1 MAKLRRNLLIF
12 KLFIKNQ
19 FQMIRKILLF
29 VLIFSF
35 SNTVFSQK
43 KEEKKKATWDVN
55 NPHQDWKYK
64 NFNLKTDEGTWMNLD
79 VSPDGKTIVFDML
92 GDIYTMPIS
101 GGKAIALRT
110 GLAYEVQPRFSP
122 DGKYISFTSDLE
134 GGNNIWVM
142 TSDGKNA
149 TSITKEKFRLLNNAV
164 WTPDG
169 KSLIARKHYTSQRSV
184 GAGEMW
190 QYSFSGSAGLQLTK
204 RKNDQQDVN
213 DPSVSPDGKYLY
225 YTEDMYPGGFFQYNK
240 DPNSQIYV
248 IKQYDFT
255 TGKTKTVTGGPGGAA
270 RPVVSKDGKSI
281 AFVKR
286 IREKTVLY
294 IHDLETGSERPIYF
308 ELDKDQQ
315 EAWAVF
321 GVYPYFSWMPS
332 NKDIVFWSAGK
343 IHTIN
348 IDSKVI
354 KNIPFEIDADI
365 KLAETH
371 RVKRK
376 VFTES
381 FTSKMIKD
389 AQTSPDGKTIIFT
402 SLGHIYKKSLPNGA
416 PTRITKLEDFEAD
429 PSFSPDGKSVLFVT
443 WNDENLG
450 TIHSVNLDGSGLK
463 KLTKEKGIYRTPVYD
478 GSGSKIAYRKE
489 SGNGDQGFDYTKM
502 TGIYTMSYTGSYPK
516 RISETGQFPQ
526 FSEDNKRVFFQT
538 GGSFFGNLT
547 KKLKSVDLTGNNEKS
562 HFTSKL
568 ANRIVP
574 SPDNKWVAIIHLHKV
589 YLAPFV
595 HNGKEISIDANT
607 KSFKVESLSKE
618 AGINIH
624 WSSSNKKVHWTL
636 GDQYFTKNV
645 INNTKDPFAKTNLE
659 TTEAAGIKINLEV
672 KSDIPEGRVAF
683 TNARLI
689 TMDGDKIIEDG
700 TIIVYQNKIEE
711 IGESTTVTVPADAK
725 VYDMKGKTIMPGIVD
740 VHAHV
745 GAFRNGL
752 STQKHWQFYA
762 NLAFGVTTSH
772 DPSVHT
778 KAAFTLEELQRS
790 GKTVG
795 PRLFSTGFILYGAE
809 GDFKAVVNNLDDA
822 RFAIAR
828 TKAFGAKSVKSYNQP
843 RREQRQQIMQ
853 AAIELGVNV
862 VPEGGSNFYSNM
874 SMIFD
879 GHTGIEHNIPVNP
892 VYKDVLSLWS
902 NSKTGYTPTLI
913 VNYGGMNGEMFF
925 YQKSNVWENET
936 LLKYTPRYVIDTRSR
951 HRIMIPEKEYEN
963 GHILTSKTVTDL
975 SKLGVK
981 VNLGAHG
988 QLQGLGAHWELWM
1001 LQQGGMSNLE
1011 ALKAATINGAKYI
1024 GVGDELG
1031 SLVKGK
1037 LADLIILDK
1046 NPLDNIRNT
1055 NTVTHTMINGR
1066 LFDIAT
1072 MNEIGNYDKKRT
1084 KFYWEDGKY
1093 NQGVPFNFDTRSFT
1107 KPTCSCHE

>member
-1 MAKLRRNLLIF
+1 MRKFFIIFALI
-12 KLFIKNQ
+12 
-19 FQMIRKILLF
+19 
-29 VLIFSF
+29 SF
-35 SNTVFSQK
+35 SVSTFSQK
-43 KEEKKKATWDVN
+43 EKTAKSKKWDVN
-55 NPHQDWKYK
+55 NPHKDWSYK
-64 NFNLKTDEGTWMNLD
+64 TFNLNTDEGTWMNLD
-79 VSPDGKTIVFDML
+79 ISPDGKTIVFDML
-92 GDIYTMPIS
+92 GDIYTMPVT
-101 GGKAIALRT
+101 GGKAKALRT
-110 GLAYEVQPRFSP
+110 GLAFEVQPRYSP
-122 DGKYISFTSDLE
+122 AGTYISFTSDAE

-142 TSDGKNA
+142 TADGQNA
-149 TSITKEKFRLLNNAV
+149 KAITKEKYRLLNNAV

-169 KSLIARKHYTSQRSV
+169 KSLVARKHYTSERSV

-190 QYSFSGSAGLQLTK
+190 QYPLVGSAGLQITK

-213 DPSVSPDGKYLY
+213 DPSISPDGRYLY
-225 YTEDMYPGGFFQYNK
+225 YAEDMYPGGFFQYNK

-255 TGKTKTVTGGPGGAA
+255 TGKTKTITGGPGGAA
-270 RPVVSKDGKSI
+270 RPIISRDGKNL

-286 IREKTVLY
+286 IREQTVLY
-294 IHDLETGSERPIYF
+294 IHDLATGEEKPIYF
-308 ELDKDQQ
+308 DLDKDQQ

-321 GVYPYFSWMPS
+321 GVYPYFSWMP
-332 NKDIVFWSAGK
+332 NNRDLVFWSAGK
-343 IHTIN
+343 IHSIN

-354 KNIPFEIDADI
+354 KNIPFEIDTSI
-365 KLAETH
+365 KLTETH
-371 RVKRK
+371 QVKREA
-376 VFTES
+376 FTENFS
-381 FTSKMIKD
+381 SKMIKD
-389 AQTSPDGKTIIFT
+389 VKTSPNGNTIIFT
-402 SLGHIYKKSLPNGA
+402 SLGHIYKKTLPNGI
-416 PTRITKLEDFEAD
+416 PTRISNLSDFEAD

-450 TIHSVNLDGSGLK
+450 AIYSIKLDGSGLK
-463 KLTKEKGIYRTPVYD
+463 KLTKQKGIYRTPVYD

-489 SGNGDQGFDYTKM
+489 SGNGDQGFDFTKM
-502 TGIYTMSYTGSYPK
+502 TGIYTMNYTGSYPK
-516 RISETGQFPQ
+516 RISESGEFPQ

-538 GGSFFGNLT
+538 GGAFFGNLT
-547 KKLKSVDLTGNNEKS
+547 KKLKSVDLSGNDEKS

-589 YLAPFV
+589 YIAPFIQ
-595 HNGKEISIDANT
+595 NGQEINLDIKT
-607 KSFKVESLSKE
+607 KSFHVESLSEE
-618 AGINIH
+618 AGIDIH
-624 WSSSNKKVHWTL
+624 WGSSNKKVHWTL
-636 GDQYFTKNV
+636 GDEYFTKNL
-645 INNTKDPFAKTNLE
+645 IDNTKDPFAKTNLDSSKA
-659 TTEAAGIKINLEV
+659 TSSSINLTV
-672 KSDIPEGRVAF
+672 KSDVPEGIIAF

-689 TMDGDKIIEDG
+689 TMNGNKVIEEG
-700 TIIVYQNKIEE
+700 TIIINQNKIDT
-711 IGESTTVTVPADAK
+711 IGTSEKIAIPEGAK

-778 KAAFTLEELQRS
+778 KAAFTLEELQKS
-790 GKTVG
+790 GQTVG

-809 GDFKAVVNNLDDA
+809 GDFKAVVNNLEDA
-822 RFAIAR
+822 RFAIER

-853 AAIELGVNV
+853 AAKELGVNV

-925 YQKSNVWENET
+925 YEESNVWENQT

-951 HRIMIPEKEYEN
+951 HRIKIPRKEYEN

-975 SKLGVK
+975 SKMGVK

-1001 LQQGGMSNLE
+1001 LHQGGMSNLE
-1011 ALKAATINGAKYI
+1011 ALKAATINGAEYI
-1024 GVGDELG
+1024 GIGDELG
-1031 SLVKGK
+1031 TLEVGK

-1046 NPLDNIRNT
+1046 NPLENIRHS

-1066 LFDIAT
+1066 LYDVTT
-1072 MNEIGNYDKKRT
+1072 MNEIGNYNTPRT
-1084 KFYWEDGKY
+1084 KFYWENGKY
-1093 NQGVPFNFDTRSFT
+1093 NQGVPFNFDTNSFT
-1107 KPTCSCHE
+1107 SPTCSCHE

>member
-1 MAKLRRNLLIF
+1 MRKFFIIFALI
-12 KLFIKNQ
+12 
-19 FQMIRKILLF
+19 
-29 VLIFSF
+29 SF
-35 SNTVFSQK
+35 SVSTFSQK
-43 KEEKKKATWDVN
+43 EKTAKSKKWDVN
-55 NPHQDWKYK
+55 NPHKDWSYK
-64 NFNLKTDEGTWMNLD
+64 TFNLNTDEGTWMNLD
-79 VSPDGKTIVFDML
+79 ISPDGKTIVFDML
-92 GDIYTMPIS
+92 GDIYTMPVT
-101 GGKAIALRT
+101 GGKAKALRT
-110 GLAYEVQPRFSP
+110 GLAFEVQPRYSP
-122 DGKYISFTSDLE
+122 DGTYISFTSDAG

-142 TSDGKNA
+142 TADGQNA
-149 TSITKEKFRLLNNAV
+149 KAITKEKYRLLNNAV

-169 KSLIARKHYTSQRSV
+169 KSLVARKHYTSERSV

-190 QYSFSGSAGLQLTK
+190 QYPLVGSAGLQITK

-213 DPSVSPDGKYLY
+213 DPSISPDGRYLY
-225 YTEDMYPGGFFQYNK
+225 YAEDMYPGGFFQYNK

-255 TGKTKTVTGGPGGAA
+255 TGKTKTITGGPGGAA
-270 RPVVSKDGKSI
+270 RPIISRDGKNL

-286 IREKTVLY
+286 IREQTVLY
-294 IHDLETGSERPIYF
+294 IHDLATGEEKPIYF
-308 ELDKDQQ
+308 DLDKDQQ

-321 GVYPYFSWMPS
+321 GVYPYFSWMPN
-332 NKDIVFWSAGK
+332 NKDLVFWSAGK
-343 IHTIN
+343 IHSIN

-354 KNIPFEIDADI
+354 KNIPFEIDTSI
-365 KLAETH
+365 KLTETH
-371 RVKRK
+371 QVKREA
-376 VFTES
+376 FTENFS
-381 FTSKMIKD
+381 SKMIKD
-389 AQTSPDGKTIIFT
+389 VKTSPNGNTIIFT
-402 SLGHIYKKSLPNGA
+402 SLGHIYKKTLPNGI
-416 PTRITKLEDFEAD
+416 PTRISNLSDFEAD

-450 TIHSVNLDGSGLK
+450 AIYSIKLDGSGLK
-463 KLTKEKGIYRTPVYD
+463 KLTKQKGIYRTPIYD

-489 SGNGDQGFDYTKM
+489 SGNGDQGFDFTKM
-502 TGIYTMSYTGSYPK
+502 TGIYTMNYTGSYPK
-516 RISETGQFPQ
+516 RISESGEFPQ

-538 GGSFFGNLT
+538 GGAFFGNLT
-547 KKLKSVDLTGNNEKS
+547 KKLKSVDLSGNDEKS

-589 YLAPFV
+589 YIAPFIQ
-595 HNGKEISIDANT
+595 NGQEINLDIKT
-607 KSFKVESLSKE
+607 KSFHIESLSEE
-618 AGINIH
+618 AGIDIH
-624 WSSSNKKVHWTL
+624 WGSSNKKVHWTL
-636 GDQYFTKNV
+636 GGEYFTKNL
-645 INNTKDPFAKTNLE
+645 IDNTKDPFAKTNLDSSKA
-659 TTEAAGIKINLEV
+659 TSSSINLTV
-672 KSDIPEGRVAF
+672 KSDVPEGIIAF

-689 TMDGDKIIEDG
+689 IMNGNKVIEEG
-700 TIIVYQNKIEE
+700 TIIINQNKIDT
-711 IGESTTVTVPADAK
+711 IGTSEKIAIPEGAK

-778 KAAFTLEELQRS
+778 KAAFTLEELQKS
-790 GKTVG
+790 GQTVG

-809 GDFKAVVNNLDDA
+809 GDFKAVVNNLEDA
-822 RFAIAR
+822 RFAIER

-853 AAIELGVNV
+853 AAKELGVNV

-925 YQKSNVWENET
+925 YEESNVWENET

-951 HRIMIPEKEYEN
+951 HRIKIPRKEYEN

-975 SKLGVK
+975 SKMGVK

-1001 LQQGGMSNLE
+1001 LHQGGMSNLE
-1011 ALKAATINGAKYI
+1011 ALKAATINGAEYI
-1024 GVGDELG
+1024 GIGDELG
-1031 SLVKGK
+1031 TLEVGK

-1046 NPLDNIRNT
+1046 NPLENIRHS

-1066 LFDIAT
+1066 LYDVTT
-1072 MNEIGNYDKKRT
+1072 MNEIGNYNTPRT
-1084 KFYWEDGKY
+1084 KFYWENGKY
-1093 NQGVPFNFDTRSFT
+1093 NQGVPFNFDTNSFT
-1107 KPTCSCHE
+1107 SPTCSCHE

>member
-1 MAKLRRNLLIF
+1 MRKFFIIFALI
-12 KLFIKNQ
+12 
-19 FQMIRKILLF
+19 
-29 VLIFSF
+29 SF
-35 SNTVFSQK
+35 SVSTFSQK
-43 KEEKKKATWDVN
+43 EKIKKSKNWDVN
-55 NPHQDWKYK
+55 NPHKDWSYK
-64 NFNLKTDEGTWMNLD
+64 TFNLNTDEGTWMNLD
-79 VSPDGKTIVFDML
+79 ISPDGKTIVFDML
-92 GDIYTMPIS
+92 GDIYTMPVT
-101 GGKAIALRT
+101 GGRAKALRT
-110 GLAYEVQPRFSP
+110 GLAFEVQPRYSP
-122 DGKYISFTSDLE
+122 DGTYISFTSDAE

-142 TSDGKNA
+142 TADGQNA
-149 TSITKEKFRLLNNAV
+149 KAITKEKYRLLNNAV

-169 KSLIARKHYTSQRSV
+169 KSLVARKHYTSERSV

-190 QYSFSGSAGLQLTK
+190 QYPLVGSAGLQITK

-213 DPSVSPDGKYLY
+213 DPSISPDGRYLY
-225 YTEDMYPGGFFQYNK
+225 YAEDMYPGGFFQYNK

-255 TGKTKTVTGGPGGAA
+255 TGKTKTITGGPGGAA
-270 RPVVSKDGKSI
+270 KPIISRDGKNL

-286 IREKTVLY
+286 IREQTVLY
-294 IHDLETGSERPIYF
+294 IHDLATGEEKPIYF
-308 ELDKDQQ
+308 DLDKDQQ

-321 GVYPYFSWMPS
+321 GVYPYFSWMP
-332 NKDIVFWSAGK
+332 NNRDLVFWSAGK
-343 IHTIN
+343 IHSIN

-354 KNIPFEIDADI
+354 KNIPFEIDTSI
-365 KLAETH
+365 KLTETH
-371 RVKRK
+371 QVKRK
-376 VFTES
+376 AFTENFS
-381 FTSKMIKD
+381 SKMIKD
-389 AQTSPDGKTIIFT
+389 VKTSPNGNTIIFT
-402 SLGHIYKKSLPNGA
+402 SLGHIYKKTLPNGIPA
-416 PTRITKLEDFEAD
+416 RISNLSDFEAD

-450 TIHSVNLDGSGLK
+450 AIYSIKLDGSGLK
-463 KLTKEKGIYRTPVYD
+463 KLTKQKGIYRTPVYD

-489 SGNGDQGFDYTKM
+489 SGNGDQGFDFTKM
-502 TGIYTMSYTGSYPK
+502 TGIYTMNYTGSYPK
-516 RISETGQFPQ
+516 RISESGEFPQ

-538 GGSFFGNLT
+538 GGAFFGNLT
-547 KKLKSVDLTGNNEKS
+547 KKLKSVDLSGNDEKS

-589 YLAPFV
+589 YIAPFIQ
-595 HNGKEISIDANT
+595 NGQEINLDIKT
-607 KSFKVESLSKE
+607 KSFHVESLSEE
-618 AGINIH
+618 AGIDIH
-624 WSSSNKKVHWTL
+624 WGSSNKKVYWIL
-636 GDQYFTKNV
+636 GDEYFTKNL
-645 INNTKDPFAKTNLE
+645 IDNTKDPFAKTNLYSSK
-659 TTEAAGIKINLEV
+659 AAPIKINLEV
-672 KSDIPEGRVAF
+672 KSDVPEGIIAF

-689 TMDGDKIIEDG
+689 TMNGDKVIEEG
-700 TIIVYQNKIEE
+700 TIIINQNKIDT
-711 IGESTTVTVPADAK
+711 IGTSEKIVIPEGAK

-778 KAAFTLEELQRS
+778 KAAFTLEELQKS
-790 GKTVG
+790 GQTVG

-809 GDFKAVVNNLDDA
+809 GDFKAVVNNLEDA
-822 RFAIAR
+822 RFAIER

-853 AAIELGVNV
+853 AAKELGVNV

-892 VYKDVLSLWS
+892 VYKDVLSLWG

-925 YQKSNVWENET
+925 YEESNVWENET

-951 HRIMIPEKEYEN
+951 HRIKIPAKEYEN

-975 SKLGVK
+975 SKVGVK

-1011 ALKAATINGAKYI
+1011 ALKAATINGAEYI

-1031 SLVKGK
+1031 SLEVGK
-1037 LADLIILDK
+1037 LADLIVLSE
-1046 NPLDNIRNT
+1046 NPLENIRHT

-1066 LFDIAT
+1066 LYDITT
-1072 MNEIGNYDKKRT
+1072 MNEIGNYDKSRT
-1084 KFYWEDGKY
+1084 KFYWENGKY
-1093 NQGVPFNFDTRSFT
+1093 NQGVPFNFDTNSFT
-1107 KPTCSCHE
+1107 TPTCSCHE

>member
-1 MAKLRRNLLIF
+1 MRKFFIILALI
-12 KLFIKNQ
+12 
-19 FQMIRKILLF
+19 
-29 VLIFSF
+29 SF
-35 SNTVFSQK
+35 SVSTFSQK
-43 KEEKKKATWDVN
+43 EKTAKSKKWDVN
-55 NPHQDWKYK
+55 NPHKDWSYK
-64 NFNLKTDEGTWMNLD
+64 TFNLNTDEGTWMNLD
-79 VSPDGKTIVFDML
+79 ISPDGKTIVFDML
-92 GDIYTMPIS
+92 GDIYTMPVT
-101 GGKAIALRT
+101 GGKAKALRT
-110 GLAYEVQPRFSP
+110 GLAFEVQPRYSP
-122 DGKYISFTSDLE
+122 DGTYISFTSDAE

-142 TSDGKNA
+142 TADGQNA
-149 TSITKEKFRLLNNAV
+149 KAITKEKYRLLNNAV

-169 KSLIARKHYTSQRSV
+169 KSLVARKHYTSERSV

-190 QYSFSGSAGLQLTK
+190 QYPLVGSAGLQITK

-213 DPSVSPDGKYLY
+213 DPSISPDGKFLY
-225 YTEDMYPGGFFQYNK
+225 YAEDMYPGGFFQYNK

-255 TGKTKTVTGGPGGAA
+255 TGKTKIITGGPGGAA
-270 RPVVSKDGKSI
+270 RPIISRDGKNL

-286 IREKTVLY
+286 IREQTVLY
-294 IHDLETGSERPIYF
+294 THDLATGEEKPIYF
-308 ELDKDQQ
+308 DLDKDQQ

-321 GVYPYFSWMPS
+321 GVYPYFSWMP
-332 NKDIVFWSAGK
+332 NNRDLVFWSAGK
-343 IHTIN
+343 IHSIN

-354 KNIPFEIDADI
+354 KNIPFEIDTSI
-365 KLAETH
+365 KLTETH
-371 RVKRK
+371 QVKRK
-376 VFTES
+376 AFTENFS
-381 FTSKMIKD
+381 SKMIKD
-389 AQTSPDGKTIIFT
+389 VKTAPNGKTIVFT
-402 SLGHIYKKSLPNGA
+402 SLGHIYKKILPDGI
-416 PTRITKLEDFEAD
+416 PTRITNLSDFEAD

-450 TIHSVNLDGSGLK
+450 AIYSVKLDGTGLK
-463 KLTKEKGIYRTPVYD
+463 KLTKQKGIYRTPVYD

-489 SGNGDQGFDYTKM
+489 SGNGDQGFDFTKM

-516 RISETGQFPQ
+516 RISETGEFPQ

-538 GGSFFGNLT
+538 GGAFFGNLT
-547 KKLKSVDLTGNNEKS
+547 KKLKSVDLSGNDEKS

-589 YLAPFV
+589 YIAPFIQ
-595 HNGKEISIDANT
+595 NGQEINLDIKT
-607 KSFKVESLSKE
+607 KSFHVESLSEE
-618 AGINIH
+618 AGIDIH
-624 WSSSNKKVHWTL
+624 WGSSNKKVHWTL
-636 GDQYFTKNV
+636 GDKYFTKNL
-645 INNTKDPFAKTNLE
+645 IDNTKDPFAKTNLDSSKA
-659 TTEAAGIKINLEV
+659 TSSSINLTV
-672 KSDIPEGRVAF
+672 KSDVPEGIIAF

-689 TMDGDKIIEDG
+689 TMNGNEVIEEG
-700 TIIVYQNKIEE
+700 TIIINQNKIDT
-711 IGESTTVTVPADAK
+711 IGTSEKIVIPEDAK

-778 KAAFTLEELQRS
+778 KAAFTLEELQKS
-790 GKTVG
+790 GQTVG

-822 RFAIAR
+822 RFAIER

-853 AAIELGVNV
+853 AAKELGVNV

-892 VYKDVLSLWS
+892 VYKDVLSLWG

-925 YQKSNVWENET
+925 YEESNVWENET

-951 HRIMIPEKEYEN
+951 HRIKIPAKEYEN

-975 SKLGVK
+975 SKVGVK

-1011 ALKAATINGAKYI
+1011 ALKAATINGAEYI

-1031 SLVKGK
+1031 SLEVGK
-1037 LADLIILDK
+1037 LADLIVLSE
-1046 NPLDNIRNT
+1046 NPLENIRHS

-1066 LFDIAT
+1066 LYDVTT
-1072 MNEIGNYDKKRT
+1072 MNEIGNYNTPRT
-1084 KFYWEDGKY
+1084 KFYWENGKY
-1093 NQGVPFNFDTRSFT
+1093 NQGVPFNFDTNSFT
-1107 KPTCSCHE
+1107 SPTCSCHE

>member
-1 MAKLRRNLLIF
+1 MRKFFIIFALI
-12 KLFIKNQ
+12 
-19 FQMIRKILLF
+19 
-29 VLIFSF
+29 SF
-35 SNTVFSQK
+35 SVSTFSQK
-43 KEEKKKATWDVN
+43 EKTAKSKKWDVN
-55 NPHQDWKYK
+55 NPHKDWSYK
-64 NFNLKTDEGTWMNLD
+64 TFNLNTDEGTWMNLD
-79 VSPDGKTIVFDML
+79 ISPDGKTIVFDML
-92 GDIYTMPIS
+92 GDIYTMPVT
-101 GGKAIALRT
+101 GGKAKALRT
-110 GLAYEVQPRFSP
+110 GLAFEVQPRYSP
-122 DGKYISFTSDLE
+122 DGTYISFTSDAG

-142 TSDGKNA
+142 TADGQNA
-149 TSITKEKFRLLNNAV
+149 KAITKEKYRLLNNAV

-169 KSLIARKHYTSQRSV
+169 KSLVARKHYTSERSV

-190 QYSFSGSAGLQLTK
+190 QYPLVGSAGLQITK

-213 DPSVSPDGKYLY
+213 DPSISPDGRYLY
-225 YTEDMYPGGFFQYNK
+225 YAEDMYPGGFFQYNK

-255 TGKTKTVTGGPGGAA
+255 TGKTKTITGGPGGAA
-270 RPVVSKDGKSI
+270 RPIISRDGKNL

-286 IREKTVLY
+286 IREQTVLY
-294 IHDLETGSERPIYF
+294 IHDLATGEEKPIYF
-308 ELDKDQQ
+308 DLDKDQQ

-321 GVYPYFSWMPS
+321 GVYPYFSWMPN
-332 NKDIVFWSAGK
+332 NKDLVFWTAGK
-343 IHTIN
+343 IHSIN

-354 KNIPFEIDADI
+354 KNIPFEIDTSI
-365 KLAETH
+365 KLTETH
-371 RVKRK
+371 QVKRK
-376 VFTES
+376 AFTENFS
-381 FTSKMIKD
+381 SKMIKD
-389 AQTSPDGKTIIFT
+389 VKTSPNGNTIIFT
-402 SLGHIYKKSLPNGA
+402 SLGHIYKKTLPNGI
-416 PTRITKLEDFEAD
+416 PTRISNLSDFEAD

-450 TIHSVNLDGSGLK
+450 AIYSIKLDGSGLK
-463 KLTKEKGIYRTPVYD
+463 KLTKQKGIYRTPIYD

-489 SGNGDQGFDYTKM
+489 SGNGDQGFDFTKM
-502 TGIYTMSYTGSYPK
+502 TGIYTMNYTGSYPK
-516 RISETGQFPQ
+516 RISESGEFPQ

-538 GGSFFGNLT
+538 GGAFFGNLT
-547 KKLKSVDLTGNNEKS
+547 KKLKSVDLSGNDEKS

-589 YLAPFV
+589 YIAPFIQ
-595 HNGKEISIDANT
+595 NGQEINLDIKT
-607 KSFKVESLSKE
+607 KSFHIESLSEE
-618 AGINIH
+618 AGIDIH
-624 WSSSNKKVHWTL
+624 WGSSNKKVHWTL
-636 GDQYFTKNV
+636 GGEYFTKNL
-645 INNTKDPFAKTNLE
+645 IDNTKDPFAKTNLDSSKA
-659 TTEAAGIKINLEV
+659 TSSSINLTV
-672 KSDIPEGRVAF
+672 KSDVPEGIIAF

-689 TMDGDKIIEDG
+689 IMNGNKVIEEG
-700 TIIVYQNKIEE
+700 TIIINQNKIDT
-711 IGESTTVTVPADAK
+711 IGTSEKIAIPEGAK

-778 KAAFTLEELQRS
+778 KAAFTLEELQKS
-790 GKTVG
+790 GQTVG

-809 GDFKAVVNNLDDA
+809 GDFKAVVNNLEDA
-822 RFAIAR
+822 RFAIER

-853 AAIELGVNV
+853 AAKELGVNV

-892 VYKDVLSLWS
+892 VYKDVLSLWG

-925 YQKSNVWENET
+925 YEESNVWENET

-951 HRIMIPEKEYEN
+951 HRIKIPAKEYEN

-975 SKLGVK
+975 SKVGVK

-1011 ALKAATINGAKYI
+1011 ALKAATINGAEYI

-1031 SLVKGK
+1031 SLEVGK
-1037 LADLIILDK
+1037 LADLIVLSE
-1046 NPLDNIRNT
+1046 NPLENIRHT

-1066 LFDIAT
+1066 LYDITT
-1072 MNEIGNYDKKRT
+1072 MNEIGNYDKSRT
-1084 KFYWEDGKY
+1084 KFYWENGKY
-1093 NQGVPFNFDTRSFT
+1093 NQGVPFNFDTNSFT
-1107 KPTCSCHE
+1107 TPTCSCHE

>member
-1 MAKLRRNLLIF
+1 MRKFFIIFALI
-12 KLFIKNQ
+12 
-19 FQMIRKILLF
+19 
-29 VLIFSF
+29 SF
-35 SNTVFSQK
+35 SVSTFSQK
-43 KEEKKKATWDVN
+43 EKTAKSKKWDVN
-55 NPHQDWKYK
+55 NPHKDWSYK
-64 NFNLKTDEGTWMNLD
+64 TFNLNTDEGTWMNLD
-79 VSPDGKTIVFDML
+79 ISPDGKTIVFDML
-92 GDIYTMPIS
+92 GDIYTMPVT
-101 GGKAIALRT
+101 GGKAKALRT
-110 GLAYEVQPRFSP
+110 GLAFEVQPRYSP
-122 DGKYISFTSDLE
+122 DGTYISFTSDAG

-142 TSDGKNA
+142 TADGQNA
-149 TSITKEKFRLLNNAV
+149 KAITNEKYRLLNNAV

-169 KSLIARKHYTSQRSV
+169 KSLVARKHYTSERSV

-190 QYSFSGSAGLQLTK
+190 QYPLVGSAGLQITK

-213 DPSVSPDGKYLY
+213 DPSISPDGRYLY
-225 YTEDMYPGGFFQYNK
+225 YAEDMYPGGFFQYNK

-255 TGKTKTVTGGPGGAA
+255 TGKTKTITGGPGGAA
-270 RPVVSKDGKSI
+270 RPIISRDGKNL

-286 IREKTVLY
+286 IREQTVLY
-294 IHDLETGSERPIYF
+294 IHDLATGEEKPIYF
-308 ELDKDQQ
+308 DLDKDQQ

-321 GVYPYFSWMPS
+321 GVYPYFSWMPN
-332 NKDIVFWSAGK
+332 NKDLVFWTAGK
-343 IHTIN
+343 IHSIN

-354 KNIPFEIDADI
+354 KNIPFEIDTSI
-365 KLAETH
+365 KLTETH
-371 RVKRK
+371 QVKREA
-376 VFTES
+376 FTENFS
-381 FTSKMIKD
+381 SKMIKD
-389 AQTSPDGKTIIFT
+389 VKTSPNGNTIIFT
-402 SLGHIYKKSLPNGA
+402 SLGHIYKKTLPNGI
-416 PTRITKLEDFEAD
+416 PTRISNLSDFEAD

-450 TIHSVNLDGSGLK
+450 AIYSIKLDGSGLK
-463 KLTKEKGIYRTPVYD
+463 KLTKQKGIYRTPIYD

-489 SGNGDQGFDYTKM
+489 SGNGDQGFDFTKM
-502 TGIYTMSYTGSYPK
+502 TGIYTMNYTGSYPK
-516 RISETGQFPQ
+516 RISESGEFPQ

-538 GGSFFGNLT
+538 GGAFFGNLT
-547 KKLKSVDLTGNNEKS
+547 KKLKSVDLSGNDEKS

-589 YLAPFV
+589 YIAPFIQ
-595 HNGKEISIDANT
+595 NGQEINLDIKT
-607 KSFKVESLSKE
+607 KSFHIESLSEE
-618 AGINIH
+618 AGIDIH
-624 WSSSNKKVHWTL
+624 WGSSNKKVHWTL
-636 GDQYFTKNV
+636 GGEYFTKNL
-645 INNTKDPFAKTNLE
+645 IDNTKDPFAKTNLDSSKA
-659 TTEAAGIKINLEV
+659 TSSSINLTV
-672 KSDIPEGRVAF
+672 KSDVPEGIIAF

-689 TMDGDKIIEDG
+689 IMNGNKVIEEG
-700 TIIVYQNKIEE
+700 TIIINQNKIDT
-711 IGESTTVTVPADAK
+711 IGTSEKIAIPEGAK

-778 KAAFTLEELQRS
+778 KAAFTLEELQKS
-790 GKTVG
+790 GQTVG

-809 GDFKAVVNNLDDA
+809 GDFKAVVNNLEDA
-822 RFAIAR
+822 RFAIER

-853 AAIELGVNV
+853 AAKELGVNV

-925 YQKSNVWENET
+925 YEESNVWENQT

-951 HRIMIPEKEYEN
+951 HRIKIPRKEYEN

-975 SKLGVK
+975 SKMGVK

-1001 LQQGGMSNLE
+1001 LHQGGMSNLE
-1011 ALKAATINGAKYI
+1011 ALKAATINGAEYI
-1024 GVGDELG
+1024 GIGDELG
-1031 SLVKGK
+1031 TLEVGK

-1046 NPLDNIRNT
+1046 NPLENIRHS

-1066 LFDIAT
+1066 LYDVTT
-1072 MNEIGNYDKKRT
+1072 MNEIGNYNTPRT
-1084 KFYWEDGKY
+1084 KFYWENGKY
-1093 NQGVPFNFDTRSFT
+1093 NQGVPFNFDTNSFT
-1107 KPTCSCHE
+1107 SPTCSCHE

>member
-1 MAKLRRNLLIF
+1 MRKFFIIFALI
-12 KLFIKNQ
+12 
-19 FQMIRKILLF
+19 
-29 VLIFSF
+29 SF
-35 SNTVFSQK
+35 SVSTFSQK
-43 KEEKKKATWDVN
+43 EKTAKSKKWDVN
-55 NPHQDWKYK
+55 NPHKDWSYK
-64 NFNLKTDEGTWMNLD
+64 TFNLNTDEGTWMNLD
-79 VSPDGKTIVFDML
+79 ISPDGKTIVFDML
-92 GDIYTMPIS
+92 GDIYTMPVT
-101 GGKAIALRT
+101 GGKAKALRT
-110 GLAYEVQPRFSP
+110 GLAFEVQPRYSP
-122 DGKYISFTSDLE
+122 DGTYISFTSDAG

-142 TSDGKNA
+142 TADGQNA
-149 TSITKEKFRLLNNAV
+149 KAITKEKYRLLNNAV

-169 KSLIARKHYTSQRSV
+169 KSLVARKHYTSERSV

-190 QYSFSGSAGLQLTK
+190 QYPLVGSAGLQITK

-213 DPSVSPDGKYLY
+213 DPSISPDGRYLY
-225 YTEDMYPGGFFQYNK
+225 YAEDMYPGGFFQYNK

-255 TGKTKTVTGGPGGAA
+255 TGKTKTITGGPGGAA
-270 RPVVSKDGKSI
+270 RPIISRDGKNL

-286 IREKTVLY
+286 IREQTVLY
-294 IHDLETGSERPIYF
+294 IHDLATGEEKPIYF
-308 ELDKDQQ
+308 DLDKDQQ

-321 GVYPYFSWMPS
+321 GVYPYFSWMP
-332 NKDIVFWSAGK
+332 NNRDLVFWTAGK
-343 IHTIN
+343 IHSIN

-354 KNIPFEIDADI
+354 KNIPFEIDTSI
-365 KLAETH
+365 KLTETH
-371 RVKRK
+371 QVKRK
-376 VFTES
+376 AFTENFS
-381 FTSKMIKD
+381 SKMIKD
-389 AQTSPDGKTIIFT
+389 VKTSPNGNTIIFT
-402 SLGHIYKKSLPNGA
+402 SLGHIYKKTLPNGI
-416 PTRITKLEDFEAD
+416 PTRISNLSDFEAD

-450 TIHSVNLDGSGLK
+450 AIYSIKLDGSGLK
-463 KLTKEKGIYRTPVYD
+463 KLTKQKGIYRTPIYD

-489 SGNGDQGFDYTKM
+489 SGNGDQGFDFTKM
-502 TGIYTMSYTGSYPK
+502 TGIYTMNYTGSYPK
-516 RISETGQFPQ
+516 RISESGEFPQ

-538 GGSFFGNLT
+538 GGAFFGNLT
-547 KKLKSVDLTGNNEKS
+547 KKLKSVDLSGNDEKS

-589 YLAPFV
+589 YIAPFIQ
-595 HNGKEISIDANT
+595 NGQEINLDIKT
-607 KSFKVESLSKE
+607 KSFHIESLSEE
-618 AGINIH
+618 AGIDIH
-624 WSSSNKKVHWTL
+624 WGSSNKKVHWTL
-636 GDQYFTKNV
+636 GGEYFTKNL
-645 INNTKDPFAKTNLE
+645 IDNTKDPFAKTNLDSSKA
-659 TTEAAGIKINLEV
+659 TSSSINLTV
-672 KSDIPEGRVAF
+672 KSDVPEGIIAF

-689 TMDGDKIIEDG
+689 IMNGNKVIEEG
-700 TIIVYQNKIEE
+700 TIIINQNKIDT
-711 IGESTTVTVPADAK
+711 IGTSEKIAIPEGAK

-778 KAAFTLEELQRS
+778 KAAFTLEELQKS
-790 GKTVG
+790 GQTVG

-809 GDFKAVVNNLDDA
+809 GDFKAVVNNLEDA
-822 RFAIAR
+822 RFAIER

-853 AAIELGVNV
+853 AAKELGVNV

-925 YQKSNVWENET
+925 YEESNVWENET

-951 HRIMIPEKEYEN
+951 HRIKIPRKEYEN

-975 SKLGVK
+975 SKMGVK

-1001 LQQGGMSNLE
+1001 LHQGGMSNLE
-1011 ALKAATINGAKYI
+1011 ALKAATINGAEYI
-1024 GVGDELG
+1024 GIGDELG
-1031 SLVKGK
+1031 TLEVGK

-1046 NPLDNIRNT
+1046 NPLENIRHS

-1066 LFDIAT
+1066 LYDVTT
-1072 MNEIGNYDKKRT
+1072 MNEIGNYNTPRT
-1084 KFYWEDGKY
+1084 KFYWENGKY
-1093 NQGVPFNFDTRSFT
+1093 NQGVPFNFDTNSFT
-1107 KPTCSCHE
+1107 SPTCSCHE